1 MTEDN
6 NHDNNDDD
14 SINDDDYDD
23 IKHLM
28 ITIIRNIII
37 R

>member
-28 ITIIRNIII
+28 ITIIRNKII